1 MTGNENAPPQD
12 IEPDASANKADPND
26 LEMAEAYLASGLIAE
41 ATELFT
47 KYLKSTQAARA
58 SMGMAICAYHRE
70 NFHEALAYLQCLA
83 TIDPTYPDLA
93 NLAGAVMFRLG
104 LIEEARSQFRD
115 AVDCAPDNP
124 VPLLNLADIE
134 YQMGNVNACLEAI
147 DKALALDPQ
156 YADAIA
162 MRDRIEQNNAKQESD
177 PESERKN
184 SQPRRRYKPEPEAAP
199 PAVY

>member
-1 MTGNENAPPQD
+1 MTGNENAPPQV
-12 IEPDASANKADPND
+12 IEPEAADKADPND

-47 KYLKSTQAARA
+47 KHLESAQAARA
-58 SMGMAICAYHRE
+58 SMGMAICAYQRE
-70 NFHEALAYLQCLA
+70 NFHEALAYLQCLV
-83 TIDPTYPDLA
+83 TIDPTYPDLS

-104 LIEEARSQFRD
+104 LIEEARNQFRD

-134 YQMGNVNACLEAI
+134 YHMGNVNACLEAI

-156 YADAIA
+156 YADAIIL
-162 MRDRIEQNNAKQESD
+162 RDRIEQNNAKQESD

-184 SQPRRRYKPEPEAAP
+184 PQPRRRYEPEPEAAP